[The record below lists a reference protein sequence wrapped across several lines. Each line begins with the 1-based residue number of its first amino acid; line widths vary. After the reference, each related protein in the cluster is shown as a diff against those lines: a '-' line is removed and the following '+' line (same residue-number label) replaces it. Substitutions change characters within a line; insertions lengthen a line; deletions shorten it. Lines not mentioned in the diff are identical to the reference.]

1 MKVLSHEADALKN
14 GFASEVAAIKRQYYR
29 ICVGLLEELKRE
41 RELQFSTRIAVLS
54 LFGMMNWIYTWHNP
68 RIDADAEQLAG
79 EMSDIFLR
87 GVMKDRRAQGR
98 VEGRGTRFS
107 LARND
112 KQFIRR
118 KAHNFGKITREQI
131 TRTSTNIRSY
141 HMATTL
147 QPATGETTK
156 QLVNYRRDGGVA
168 IIEMCDPPANT
179 YTYEMNR
186 QLDEAILRAR
196 MENDVYVILLT
207 GAGDKFFSAGAN
219 IKMLSSV
226 DPTFKYYFCL
236 HANEMLLRL
245 EHTPKL
251 VIAAINGHCVGGG
264 LEIAM
269 AADIRI
275 ARKDAGKIGLPEVN
289 LGVLPGT
296 GGTQRLSRLVGKSKA
311 IELMVTGNTFSFE
324 EAQELGIINDIYE
337 RDGFMDNMIEYAKQ
351 FCPPNKAAKAVGRIK
366 RAVQTGWEIPME
378 SALAVEREN
387 QQILFQS
394 EDAKEGLAAYVE
406 KRPAEFKAK

>member
-1 MKVLSHEADALKN
+1 
-14 GFASEVAAIKRQYYR
+14 
-29 ICVGLLEELKRE
+29 
-41 RELQFSTRIAVLS
+41 
-54 LFGMMNWIYTWHNP
+54 
-68 RIDADAEQLAG
+68 
-79 EMSDIFLR
+79 
-87 GVMKDRRAQGR
+87 
-98 VEGRGTRFS
+98 
-107 LARND
+107 
-112 KQFIRR
+112 
-118 KAHNFGKITREQI
+118 
-131 TRTSTNIRSY
+131 
-141 HMATTL
+141 MAT
-147 QPATGETTK
+147 AVETKT
-156 QLVNYRRDGGVA
+156 LVNYRVDAGVA
-168 IIEMCDPPANT
+168 IIEMNDPPANT
-179 YTYEMNR
+179 YTYEMNL

-196 MENDVYVILLT
+196 MDND
-207 GAGDKFFSAGAN
+207 
-219 IKMLSSV
+219 
-226 DPTFKYYFCL
+226 
-236 HANEMLLRL
+236 ANEMLLRL

-275 ARKDAGKIGLPEVN
+275 ARQDAGKIGLPEVN

-324 EAQELGIINDIYE
+324 EALELGIINDIYE
-337 RDGFMDNMIEYAKQ
+337 RDGFMDNIMEYARQ

-387 QQILFQS
+387 QQLLFQS

-406 KRPAEFKAK
+406 KRPATFKAK